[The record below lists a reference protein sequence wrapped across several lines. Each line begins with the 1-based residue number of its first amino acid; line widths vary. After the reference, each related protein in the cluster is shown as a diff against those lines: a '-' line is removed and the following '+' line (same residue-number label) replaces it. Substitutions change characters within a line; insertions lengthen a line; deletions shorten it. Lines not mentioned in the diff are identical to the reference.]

1 MAVFITLGTDIF
13 FNKQL
18 INLERVLTNP
28 TDIVAQLD
36 QTNITITVLIFVIIS
51 SVGTNLIANY
61 IPSSYSLIN
70 FIPSKLS
77 VKSSGLIISVL
88 GFFIGG
94 IWVSIISQIGLLSIV
109 DTIAAF
115 FGPIFGV
122 MIVDYYFI
130 KKQTYNPKDLFS
142 SDPNGEYYFS
152 GGWSLKAFYA
162 IFVAFIFSAVTIWNE
177 SFRFL
182 QPYAWIIGAFI
193 GGLLQYLLSKK

>member
-1 MAVFITLGTDIF
+1 M
-13 FNKQL
+13 
-18 INLERVLTNP
+18 
-28 TDIVAQLD
+28 
-36 QTNITITVLIFVIIS
+36 
-51 SVGTNLIANY
+51 
-61 IPSSYSLIN
+61 
-70 FIPSKLS
+70 
-77 VKSSGLIISVL
+77 
-88 GFFIGG
+88 
-94 IWVSIISQIGLLSIV
+94 LSIV

-152 GGWSLKAFYA
+152 GGWSLKSFYA

-177 SFRFL
+177 SFRYL

-193 GGLLQYLLSKK
+193 GGLLQYLFSKK